1 MNKKQWMFLSLW
13 ADHDGAPGMGLFSVD
28 TATGELEFCKQ
39 LNDEVSFAC
48 SHYDSQ
54 RGILYVCNEEAKS
67 EHVGFVQYKT
77 GRIYGYKVSPVDGSL
92 TELFCRETYSPN
104 PAYLSLDSSGK
115 YMVVVNYGSDDGIA
129 KLHRKEDGRY
139 DMEVVVPDSLL
150 ELFAVNPDG
159 TLGELLDVK
168 KHVLDRE
175 KYPRGSHL
183 HCTVFSPSGNLF
195 VVCDKGSG
203 FVHVYTIDRENDT
216 LKLLSSTQTSHPSL
230 CPRHCVF
237 HPSKPYFVMNHE
249 KERNGSMVLSSF
261 RYTEDGQVEEV
272 SAVNV
277 LPAGYEVPPKAHFE
291 LQGLCISEDGKYI
304 YTSIKEGPNAIAVL
318 SFDEMTGELRLL
330 QHAPITGVWPRGL
343 ALVPGGKIIVSS
355 CLVSGD
361 IATYEIEENGL
372 LRPTGSTAKL
382 RGGAYMTFCE
392 QG

>member
-1 MNKKQWMFLSLW
+1 MGKKYWMYLSLW
-13 ADHDGAPGMGLFSVD
+13 EEHDGAPGMGLFSVD
-28 TATGELEFCKQ
+28 TTTGEIELRKQ
-39 LNDEVSFAC
+39 LNDDVSSAC
-48 SHYDSQ
+48 SHYDAQ

-77 GRIYGYKVSPVDGSL
+77 GRIYAYKVSPVDGSL
-92 TELFCRETYSPN
+92 TELFCRETYCPN

-115 YMVVVNYGSDDGIA
+115 YMVVANYGLDDGIA
-129 KLHRKEDGRY
+129 TLHRRENGGY

-150 ELFAVNPDG
+150 ELYAVNPDG
-159 TLGELLDVK
+159 TLGDLLDVK
-168 KHVLDRE
+168 KHILDRE

-203 FVHVYTIDRENDT
+203 FVHIYTIDRENNA
-216 LKLLSSTQTSHPSL
+216 LKLLSSTPTSHPTI

-249 KERNGSMVLSSF
+249 KEKDGRMVLSSF

-272 SAVNV
+272 CAANV
-277 LPAGYEVPPKAHFE
+277 LPDGYEVPPKSHFE

-304 YTSIKEGPNAIAVL
+304 YTCIKEGPNAIAVL

-343 ALVPGGKIIVSS
+343 AIVPGGKFIVAS

-361 IATYEIEENGL
+361 VAVYKIEDNGCL
-372 LRPTGSTAKL
+372 SAPVSTANLK
-382 RGGAYMTFCE
+382 GGTYMSFCE
-392 QG
+392 QK